1 MTLKVILNL
10 DTFFQTPLSALHS
23 FPSLLKRGVGVI
35 YNFSLNPLKASALFP
50 LGTCP
55 ELVEG
60 SKEGSLV

>member
-35 YNFSLNPLKASALFP
+35 YNFSLNPLKASA
-50 LGTCP
+50 
-55 ELVEG
+55 
-60 SKEGSLV
+60 